1 MPIADFGLLAR
12 DYPDYWNYPLP
23 DGVKKLIGGEAKD
36 RDITNT
42 CTIRMSHALNATGI
56 AVPHV
61 WEAIT
66 NRRGAN
72 GKYYIIRVANFRTW
86 LTHKMGKP
94 DVDFRK
100 TAGDAFDRNQIRGM
114 QGIIAFEIGFSDA
127 TGHFDLWYGDKF
139 SHEAAAGKDYFALAT
154 RISLWTTGVRETVAS
169 A

>member
-12 DYPDYWNYPLP
+12 HYPDYWNYPLP
-23 DGVKKLIGGEAKD
+23 DAVKKLVGGGANY

-42 CTIRMSHALNATGI
+42 CTIRMSRALNATGI
-56 AVPHV
+56 AVPRL
-61 WEAIT
+61 WEAVS
-66 NRRGAN
+66 NRRGAD

-86 LTHKMGKP
+86 LTHKLGKP

-100 TAGDAFDRNQIRGM
+100 KAGEAFDREQIRGM

-139 SHEAAAGKDYFALAT
+139 SHEASAGKDYFALAN
-154 RISLWTTGVRETVAS
+154 RISLWTTGTRTMVAP